1 MVYQISSGPNLLK
14 TSRPPSLFDQVLE
27 LEPWDTASHT
37 RVGEAWE
44 ECGRRVPGYLKE
56 CGGAGRPG
64 SLVRGR
70 VTRMGRQLNDPTA
83 KTTWKAYPEV
93 MRRVG
98 DVVGKMA
105 ATRRYRDKFGPQ
117 QQHGVVEPR
126 KSNLTTS
133 ETAHASPEQP
143 ATALERQQQA
153 AAESQKS
160 TLSAAVATHASPEQP
175 ATVQQRQ
182 QRGAVKPKMPSMT
195 LLALRS
201 YAAAAEQMSAPAMV
215 C

>member
-1 MVYQISSGPNLLK
+1 MAN
-14 TSRPPSLFDQVLE
+14 
-27 LEPWDTASHT
+27 
-37 RVGEAWE
+37 
-44 ECGRRVPGYLKE
+44 
-56 CGGAGRPG
+56 
-64 SLVRGR
+64 
-70 VTRMGRQLNDPTA
+70 
-83 KTTWKAYPEV
+83 TTWKAYPEV

-117 QQHGVVEPR
+117 QQHGVVEPK
-126 KSNLTTS
+126 KSNLTS

-153 AAESQKS
+153 AVESQKS
-160 TLSAAVATHASPEQP
+160 TLSAAAATHASPKQP

-182 QRGAVKPKMPSMT
+182 QRGAVKPKMPSMM

-201 YAAAAEQMSAPAMV
+201 YAAAAEQMSAPAMG